1 MCNSWPYLR
10 RCRWMTNGMSSYTC
24 LALKAIDLIICLGT
38 PTTEKKIIKRGRNS
52 KQLLT
57 SVNEDD
63 KESATLL

>member
-1 MCNSWPYLR
+1 MCNSSAYLR
-10 RCRWMTNGMSSYTC
+10 RCRWVTNGMSSSRC
-24 LALKAIDLIICLGT
+24 LALKAIDLFICLGT
-38 PTTEKKIIKRGRNS
+38 PTTEKIIIKRGRNS